1 MTTRITYARH
11 SKRMDDHENPAELQ
25 AQVDRVWDCP
35 LDAEGIALATA
46 FASKIEKPE
55 IVITSPMLRC
65 FQTAGAALGVWGG
78 IIQVDARWCEVW
90 HPKVLKA
97 PLAEAYLRTDAEYR
111 AHYPLF
117 AHLNTWLPTREE
129 TRGQGGSADARFIA
143 RIRESADE
151 FKAAKI
157 KTALIVSHGDML
169 QSVAAVLGNMS
180 IYEVNYMASITVS
193 YDWTA
198 RTFTL
203 VSTDGIGYMTE

>member
-1 MTTRITYARH
+1 MTTITYARH
-11 SKRMDDHENPAELQ
+11 SKRMDDYENPAELQ

-35 LDAEGIALATA
+35 LDEEGIALATA

-65 FQTAGAALGVWGG
+65 FQTAGAVLGVWGG

-90 HPKVLKA
+90 HNKVLKV
-97 PLAEAYLRTDAEYR
+97 PVSEAYLRTDAEYR

-117 AHLNTWLPTREE
+117 AHLHTGLPTHEE
-129 TRGQGGSADARFIA
+129 TRGQGGTADTRFI
-143 RIRESADE
+143 RMIRASAEE

-157 KTALIVSHGDML
+157 KSALIVSHGDML
-169 QSVAAVLGNMS
+169 QSVAAVIGGMS
-180 IYEVNYMASITVS
+180 IYEVNYMASITVN
-193 YDWTA
+193 YDWAA

-203 VSTDGIGYMTE
+203 AKTDGIGYMVE